1 MTRSWVRSPP
11 SPRLYLERI
20 PMNKPVVFCGGFVA
34 GVVTTKVIPKTK
46 IVKHTKFIIEVF
58 KARQRLQKICIEEY
72 ERLDMAMDTE
82 QKFLNMMSGDLVFH
96 VIFKLV
102 DEAGQRNI
110 SFEVKT
116 KDD

>member
-1 MTRSWVRSPP
+1 
-11 SPRLYLERI
+11 
-20 PMNKPVVFCGGFVA
+20 MNKPVVFCAGFVA
-34 GVVTTKVIPKTK
+34 GVATTKVIPKTK

-58 KARQRLQKICIEEY
+58 KVRQRLQKICVEEY
-72 ERLDMAMDTE
+72 ERLDEAMDTE
-82 QKFLNMMSGDLVFH
+82 QKYLDMMSADLVLH

-110 SFEVKT
+110 SFTVKT